1 MISKVLLAWASE
13 DIYWVIMEM
22 SVFLPTK
29 PTPTISTLS
38 AGHMI
43 ASRYFFQSDFTFRA
57 ITNIS
62 IVSCPTEELLV
73 HCLLAFYISVPF
85 DATVKA
91 YLHPAFAFN
100 LSFFA
105 FLDIIVAIRPWT
117 PFKIGVQI
125 NINIF
130 LEFQILSVNI

>member
-38 AGHMI
+38 TGHMI
-43 ASRYFFQSDFTFRA
+43 TSRYFFQSDFTFRA

-73 HCLLAFYISVPF
+73 HCLLAFYISVPL
-85 DATVKA
+85 DTTVKA
-91 YLHPAFAFN
+91 YLHPAFALD
-100 LSFFA
+100 LSFLA
-105 FLDIIVAIRPWT
+105 FLYIIVAIRPRT
-117 PFKIGVQI
+117 PFKIGVHI

-130 LEFQILSVNI
+130 LELQIFGVNV